1 MRKFKRVLTAV
12 LAGAMASCMMVVPS
26 YAAETTTTENTSTA
40 TDKLTFNKELF
51 VKDGTVVPDGT
62 TFTFEMKPAE
72 VTEGTTR
79 EGYNVYT
86 GIALSQSTQTAT
98 FNGNDAT
105 VPSTE
110 ASGYN
115 VMTQSVTFD
124 LSKVEFPTGQQGYY
138 RYTVEELTDNPY
150 NYIEYGRP
158 VGQNLKYED
167 VEVFVDKSGKPKF
180 VVNFDSNGKKVP
192 IEFQNTCIATSI
204 TIKKYIPDATAEDN
218 NETFDFTINIP
229 VAGDEFKTIAGV
241 SGLLT
246 LKDDAEFTV
255 KKNGLALG
263 DKLKVGDDYSVE
275 LKNGEY
281 IEIIAPVGMVYS
293 VKEEGTDAD
302 DFGYTCT
309 INGMVFK
316 DNAAV
321 SINSLGEVSKY
332 YGRTSSNES
341 DNIVTFTNTRI
352 SSPEGGVMLDF
363 APYAAAFLLVVLG
376 TVVLFVRKRR
386 ISK

>member
-26 YAAETTTTENTSTA
+26 YAAETTTTENTTTA

-86 GIALSQSTQTAT
+86 GIALTEKTKTAT
-98 FNGNDAT
+98 FNGSDAT

-158 VGQNLKYED
+158 VGQNLKYND
-167 VEVFVDKSGKPKF
+167 VEVYVDKTGKPQF

-192 IEFQNTCIATSI
+192 IKFQNTCIATSI
-204 TIKKYIPDATAEDN
+204 TIKKIIPDATAEDDA
-218 NETFDFTINIP
+218 EEFTFKINIP
-229 VAGDEFKTIAGV
+229 VEGTAFKDIAHV

-255 KKNGLALG
+255 KKNGAALG
-263 DKLKVGDDYSVE
+263 DKLTVGHDYTVA
-275 LKNGEY
+275 LKNGDELQ
-281 IEIIAPVGMVYS
+281 IIAPVGMVYS
-293 VKEEGTDAD
+293 VEEEGTDED
-302 DFGYTCT
+302 TFNYTCT
-309 INGMVFK
+309 VTGMTFT

-332 YGRTSSNES
+332 YGRTSSNDN